1 MKVEFKK
8 NGYNFILSGFDYSY
22 YTLTCNVLIS
32 DGNVINDFVA
42 NHSIIDFNYKNNEC
56 VIRFSGSF
64 KNFSGVSV
72 SGSTYDELLSI
83 RESFINIKNYER
95 DLIVNS
101 IASGEIELILTKK
114 LNYDNFRCKYDV
126 NFSDE
131 ILELA
136 ISKCVNDKI
145 LSFPVPELKVKD
157 VIVDAVL
164 GNSIFPFKNDLN
176 ETYSIKLPDYI
187 DKIMNLHNEFWN
199 ANSVSYSFDEFM
211 TNPNLF

>member
-22 YTLTCNVLIS
+22 YTLICNVLIS
-32 DGNVINDFVA
+32 DGNEINDFVA

-95 DLIVNS
+95 DLFVNS
-101 IASGEIELILTKK
+101 IALGETELILTKK
-114 LNYDNFRCKYDV
+114 FVYNNLKVKYDI
-126 NFSDE
+126 NFSDDY
-131 ILELA
+131 LERA
-136 ISKCVNDKI
+136 VRKCANVAVPFSI
-145 LSFPVPELKVKD
+145 PELRVEN
-157 VIVDAVL
+157 VIVEAVL
-164 GNSIFPFKNDLN
+164 GNSVFNFDVDLEDN
-176 ETYSIKLPDYI
+176 YSIKLPDYI
-187 DKIMNLHNEFWN
+187 DKIVERVNEFWSFS
-199 ANSVSYSFDEFM
+199 AAPYCFDEFLR
-211 TNPNLF
+211 NPNLF